1 MEEYLAFNLKPQP
14 VSTLSDTSLYISKL
28 SDGTQLSSSFM
39 AKRNIACHTG
49 DANLD
54 FLIIPV

>member
-14 VSTLSDTSLYISKL
+14 VSTFSSTSVWISEL
-28 SDGTQLSSSFM
+28 SDGIQLSLPSLRAM
-39 AKRNIACHTG
+39 QNIACHTG

-54 FLIIPV
+54 L